1 MMKDN
6 EKAKAIQEVVASSE
20 GIELAAH
27 SLISMVRKT
36 EIIEGDKIASATL
49 SLDVELTTGGTE
61 TWEITVA
68 RTKIKH

>member
-1 MMKDN
+1 MKDD
-6 EKAKAIQEVVASSE
+6 EKAEAIQEVVSNSE
-20 GIELAAH
+20 GINFAAY

-36 EIIEGDKIASATL
+36 EVIEGDKIASATL

-68 RTKIKH
+68 RTKVRH